1 MSRIKSYNGKT
12 YIEWTSEIV
21 SLKEQYRR
29 MSVEERK
36 SATGA
41 NIKHK
46 IIEAKNALEEMA
58 KSVEHSSN
66 QKTENKWFLQ

>member
-1 MSRIKSYNGKT
+1 MSLYNGKT
-12 YIEWTSEIV
+12 YLEWTREIV
-21 SLKEQYRR
+21 SLKDQYRR

-46 IIEAKNALEEMA
+46 IFEAQDALEEMA
-58 KSVEHSSN
+58 KSVGHSSN
-66 QKTENKWFLQ
+66 QKTENKYLW